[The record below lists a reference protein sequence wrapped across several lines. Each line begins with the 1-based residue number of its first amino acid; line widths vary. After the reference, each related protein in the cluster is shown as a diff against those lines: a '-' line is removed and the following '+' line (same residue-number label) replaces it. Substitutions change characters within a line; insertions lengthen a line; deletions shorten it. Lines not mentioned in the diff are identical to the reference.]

1 MKKVIIS
8 LSFFLFIGIS
18 VFAQMGINTDN
29 SAPDN
34 SAMLDVKST
43 NKGLL
48 PPRMTTSL
56 INAIANPAEGLI
68 VYNTSLHSLVFY
80 NGTGWKRT
88 DGQFYI
94 GESYGGGIIFYI
106 DGTGLHGL
114 ISAPTDQSTG
124 APWGCYG
131 TLIGGTGTA
140 IGTGQANTTL
150 IIVNGCST
158 AGIAARICDVLV
170 LNGYSDWYLPSQD
183 ELNQMYLRRIII
195 GGFANYYYWSS
206 SEVTANYAWSQHFG
220 IGSQYWDDKI
230 YADDVRAVR
239 AF

>member
-150 IIVNGCST
+150 IVNGCLES
-158 AGIAARICDVLV
+158 GIAARICNDLV
-170 LNGYSDWYLPSQD
+170 LNGYSDWFLPSLD
-183 ELNQMYLRRIII
+183 ELNQMYLQKTVI
-195 GGFANYYYWSS
+195 GGFANSYYWSS
-206 SEVTANYAWSQHFG
+206 SEYSANYAWSQYFG
-220 IGSQYWDDKI
+220 SNNQYYDYK
-230 YADDVRAVR
+230 YNAFYVRAVR